1 MKFSVIL
8 RSSLYSLKKNARRTF
23 LTMLGIII
31 GIASVITIMSLG
43 NGYSRHSVETLTK
56 DEQGRQNVDFFYEMT
71 SEVDV
76 PNFSPF
82 SDKTMEKLNEIDGV
96 SEAAESQYEADNQP
110 YYEIKARE
118 HSESLAVDV
127 AAKNYDRT
135 MVAGRMLTLDEQK
148 TFLPYAVIDDE
159 LARKMYGTEENALN
173 KGVKINNYS
182 FTIIG
187 VMAREGDG
195 SFGSNV
201 FATPGEELE
210 TPPGNAIIPAR
221 TYEQLFK
228 EEMPRFGITVYIELG
243 RDPKKV
249 SERVKSALDEFG
261 SGAKYGTYSFI
272 DNSEIMREIGKQLQT
287 TTYFVSSVAG
297 ISLFIAGV
305 GVMNMMYISVSER
318 IREIGIRR
326 SLGSTKQAI
335 QLQFLLE
342 GILITVI
349 GGIFGFVLGLAIA
362 YGVSTFL
369 PFGIGLTPIMVVGTI
384 GVSTL
389 IGIVFSV
396 FPARSAANKNLIE
409 ILR

>member
-1 MKFSVIL
+1 
-8 RSSLYSLKKNARRTF
+8 
-23 LTMLGIII
+23 
-31 GIASVITIMSLG
+31 
-43 NGYSRHSVETLTK
+43 
-56 DEQGRQNVDFFYEMT
+56 
-71 SEVDV
+71 
-76 PNFSPF
+76 
-82 SDKTMEKLNEIDGV
+82 
-96 SEAAESQYEADNQP
+96 
-110 YYEIKARE
+110 
-118 HSESLAVDV
+118 
-127 AAKNYDRT
+127 
-135 MVAGRMLTLDEQK
+135 
-148 TFLPYAVIDDE
+148 
-159 LARKMYGTEENALN
+159 
-173 KGVKINNYS
+173 
-182 FTIIG
+182 
-187 VMAREGDG
+187 MAREGDG

-228 EEMPRFGITVYIELG
+228 EEMPRFGITVYIEPG

-384 GVSTL
+384 GISTL

>member
-187 VMAREGDG
+187 VMAREGM
-195 SFGSNV
+195 
-201 FATPGEELE
+201 
-210 TPPGNAIIPAR
+210 AR
-221 TYEQLFK
+221 
-228 EEMPRFGITVYIELG
+228 LG
-243 RDPKKV
+243 VMYSQR
-249 SERVKSALDEFG
+249 RVKNWRHRRAMPLFRLEHMNNSLKKKCHG
-261 SGAKYGTYSFI
+261 LGLRFI
-272 DNSEIMREIGKQLQT
+272 LNR
-287 TTYFVSSVAG
+287 V
-297 ISLFIAGV
+297 
-305 GVMNMMYISVSER
+305 
-318 IREIGIRR
+318 GIRK
-326 SLGSTKQAI
+326 S
-335 QLQFLLE
+335 F
-342 GILITVI
+342 
-349 GGIFGFVLGLAIA
+349 
-362 YGVSTFL
+362 
-369 PFGIGLTPIMVVGTI
+369 
-384 GVSTL
+384 
-389 IGIVFSV
+389 
-396 FPARSAANKNLIE
+396 
-409 ILR
+409 

>member
-228 EEMPRFGITVYIELG
+228 EEMPRFGITVYIEPG

-272 DNSEIMREIGKQLQT
+272 DNSEIMREIGKQ
-287 TTYFVSSVAG
+287 
-297 ISLFIAGV
+297 
-305 GVMNMMYISVSER
+305 
-318 IREIGIRR
+318 
-326 SLGSTKQAI
+326 
-335 QLQFLLE
+335 
-342 GILITVI
+342 
-349 GGIFGFVLGLAIA
+349 
-362 YGVSTFL
+362 
-369 PFGIGLTPIMVVGTI
+369 
-384 GVSTL
+384 
-389 IGIVFSV
+389 
-396 FPARSAANKNLIE
+396 
-409 ILR
+409 

>member
-187 VMAREGDG
+187 VGVMYSQRRAKNWRHRRAMPLFRLEHMNNSLKKKCHGLELR
-195 SFGSNV
+195 FISNRV
-201 FATPGEELE
+201 GIRKKFLNEL
-210 TPPGNAIIPAR
+210 N
-221 TYEQLFK
+221 LLW
-228 EEMPRFGITVYIELG
+228 M
-243 RDPKKV
+243 
-249 SERVKSALDEFG
+249 
-261 SGAKYGTYSFI
+261 
-272 DNSEIMREIGKQLQT
+272 NSDQGLNMEPTHLLTIVRLCVRS
-287 TTYFVSSVAG
+287 VSSC
-297 ISLFIAGV
+297 
-305 GVMNMMYISVSER
+305 R
-318 IREIGIRR
+318 
-326 SLGSTKQAI
+326 Q
-335 QLQFLLE
+335 
-342 GILITVI
+342 
-349 GGIFGFVLGLAIA
+349 
-362 YGVSTFL
+362 
-369 PFGIGLTPIMVVGTI
+369 PLTLYPV
-384 GVSTL
+384 
-389 IGIVFSV
+389 
-396 FPARSAANKNLIE
+396 
-409 ILR
+409 